1 MGIDDAIS
9 NVEMVANGEM
19 LGINVILW
27 QVGYLIQQLMES
39 CA

>member
-27 QVGYLIQQLMES
+27 QVGYLIQ
-39 CA
+39 